1 MQPYKKGPDYIDPMW
16 LTQAA
21 GRVCR
26 NLDFHMMGEERI
38 LSSFTTFAKGAAIAV
53 IEGNLGLFDGVDIE
67 GADSTAGLSRLLEAP
82 VILVVDSSRMNR
94 GIAPLLH
101 GYRTFDPEIQ
111 IAGVILNKV
120 GNPRHESKLR
130 RAIERYVGLE
140 ILGAIPKGSEDMVVR
155 ERHLGL
161 VPTKENSKHLE
172 KIRVIGKIIEENVNM
187 ERLFEIARSAEP
199 MPEVPPCKMEVGSKS
214 VTIGVAMDQA
224 FTFYYP
230 ENLEALEAAGARL
243 VYFSPLADERLPEVD
258 GLYLGGGFPEIYME
272 ALDNNSALRG
282 QIKTGVEEGMPVY
295 AECGGLMY
303 LTRSITW
310 KGKTKKMVGAL
321 PCDVEMTVK
330 PAGMGYVSLEAT
342 NACGWFK
349 PETVVKCH
357 EFHHSSLV
365 NIDSDFNYAWKVLRG
380 VGITGDRDGIVY
392 KNVMASYAHL
402 HHCGY
407 PDWAKNFV
415 AHVKR
420 VGRSATLPVNEAG
433 FPL

>member
-38 LSSFTTFAKGAAIAV
+38 LSSFTTFAKGAGMAV
-53 IEGNLGLFDGVDIE
+53 IEGNLGLFDGVDLE

-82 VILVVDSSRMNR
+82 VVLVIDSSRMNR

-101 GYRTFDPEIQ
+101 GYQTFDPEIK

-155 ERHLGL
+155 ERHMGL
-161 VPTKENSKHLE
+161 VPARENAKHLE
-172 KIRVIGKIIEENVNM
+172 KIRIIGKIMENNVNM

-199 MPEVPPCKMEVGSKS
+199 LPDVPPCKMEPGAGSIS
-214 VTIGVAMDQA
+214 IGVAMDQA

-230 ENLEALEAAGARL
+230 ENLEALVAAGASL
-243 VYFSPLADERLPEVD
+243 TFFSPIADKRLPDVD
-258 GLYLGGGFPEIYME
+258 GLYLGGGFPEIFME
-272 ALDNNSALRG
+272 ALENNGSLRD
-282 QIKTGVEEGMPVY
+282 QIKARVEDGMPVY

-303 LTRSITW
+303 LARSISW
-310 KGKTKKMVGAL
+310 KGETRKMVGAL

-342 NACGWFK
+342 GACGWFK
-349 PETVVKCH
+349 PETEVNCH
-357 EFHHSSLV
+357 EFHHSRLV
-365 NIDSDFNYAWKVLRG
+365 NIDNDFSYAWKVLRG
-380 VGITGDRDGIVY
+380 VGVTGDRDGIVY

-415 AHVKR
+415 AHVKL
-420 VGRSATLPVNEAG
+420 VGGDAILSGNRPALP
-433 FPL
+433 L